1 MRTDKSQV
9 LGVSVQSA
17 QIAMRKSIEQAK
29 HHALCKQWSVLLSV
43 DSPITHRIMYSLPV
57 RTW

>member
-1 MRTDKSQV
+1 MRTDKLRV

-17 QIAMRKSIEQAK
+17 QIAMRKSIERARR
-29 HHALCKQWSVLLSV
+29 HALCKQWSVLLSV
-43 DSPITHRIMYSLPV
+43 DSPITSHIIYSLPV